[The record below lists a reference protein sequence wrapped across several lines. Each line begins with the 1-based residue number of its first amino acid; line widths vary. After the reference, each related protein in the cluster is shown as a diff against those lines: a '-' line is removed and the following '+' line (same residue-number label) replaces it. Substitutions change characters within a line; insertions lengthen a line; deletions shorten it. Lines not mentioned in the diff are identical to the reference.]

1 MSSARRTKKATGV
14 SSGASEQPGLREC
27 VQKRLVKDVFEQA
40 SGTIIQAVMYFH
52 SLVFAL
58 AFPFTSILT
67 FVPSTF
73 LFMNVK
79 QLTLDGRF

>member
-40 SGTIIQAVMYFH
+40 SGTNIQAVMLFSFLGVRLGFSIH
-52 SLVFAL
+52 FDSHFCTLN
-58 AFPFTSILT
+58 FPFHEC
-67 FVPSTF
+67 
-73 LFMNVK
+73 
-79 QLTLDGRF
+79 